1 MFSAGWETE
10 IIEIRKNDGKIYTVG
25 EIGEIYRTVK
35 LLIWLNK
42 VHIKGLKIWHGQ
54 SHIISSTFL

>member
-25 EIGEIYRTVK
+25 EFGEIIDLAK
-35 LLIWLNK
+35 
-42 VHIKGLKIWHGQ
+42 
-54 SHIISSTFL
+54 